1 MSEQTHS
8 YDTEIEWIGE
18 HKGEVRAT
26 GFPTLTVATPPEF
39 KGHEGIWTPEH
50 FFVASVNACLMTT
63 FLAIAELS
71 KLNFVAFRSWAQGK
85 LEKVEGQGVQIT
97 EIVLR
102 PHVTVTQERDRERA
116 ARKAKPAQAG
126 AKHSAA
132 MRPSDTGN
140 GRPAGMATAPAR
152 PAFVPVRLVDEPLAR
167 GSGLEV
173 VCRGGRVVRVAAG
186 FAADTLGQVV
196 AVLEG
201 LPC

>member
-116 ARKAKPAQAG
+116 ERILEKAEKNCFISNSIKSKVSLEPEISVAESAG
-126 AKHSAA
+126 TSAC
-132 MRPSDTGN
+132 
-140 GRPAGMATAPAR
+140 AG
-152 PAFVPVRLVDEPLAR
+152 E
-167 GSGLEV
+167 
-173 VCRGGRVVRVAAG
+173 
-186 FAADTLGQVV
+186 
-196 AVLEG
+196 
-201 LPC
+201 